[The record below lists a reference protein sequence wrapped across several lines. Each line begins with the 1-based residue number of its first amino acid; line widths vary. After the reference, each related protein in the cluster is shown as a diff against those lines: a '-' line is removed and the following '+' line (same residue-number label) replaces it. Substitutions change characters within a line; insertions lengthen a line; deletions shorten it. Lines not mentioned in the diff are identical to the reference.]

1 MARKF
6 NLEGEM
12 VAKKVSREDLCKV
25 LGLSYQSVLSKVTG
39 LTEFKCSEMF
49 AIKDA
54 LKTDKTLDE
63 LFSD

>member
-1 MARKF
+1 MARKY

-25 LGLSYQSVLSKVTG
+25 LGLSYQSVLAKITG
-39 LTEFKCSEMF
+39 SVEFKCKEMF
-49 AIKDA
+49 AVKEA
-54 LKTDKTLDE
+54 LHTDKTLDE

>member
-6 NLEGEM
+6 ILEGEM

-25 LGLSYQSVLSKVTG
+25 LGLSYQSVLAKITG
-39 LTEFKCSEMF
+39 NVEFKCREMF
-49 AIKDA
+49 LIKDA